1 MIGILYRLLLHYFYY
16 GLNYQTLDY
25 TLSGGKF
32 WSDSERLLLI
42 LSSRDMVPEVSKL
55 MGRPLKEVQVKY
67 DQLQEI
73 FKKLYEVKA
82 LRHVEL
88 GLTLDRAF
96 EKIALEEEI
105 DIKRIREMES

>member
-1 MIGILYRLLLHYFYY
+1 M
-16 GLNYQTLDY
+16 
-25 TLSGGKF
+25 SGVKF

-73 FKKLYEVKA
+73 FKKLYEAKA
-82 LRHVEL
+82 LRYVET
-88 GLTLDRAF
+88 GFTMDEAF
-96 EKIALEEEI
+96 EKVALEEEI
-105 DIKRIREMES
+105 NIERIREMER